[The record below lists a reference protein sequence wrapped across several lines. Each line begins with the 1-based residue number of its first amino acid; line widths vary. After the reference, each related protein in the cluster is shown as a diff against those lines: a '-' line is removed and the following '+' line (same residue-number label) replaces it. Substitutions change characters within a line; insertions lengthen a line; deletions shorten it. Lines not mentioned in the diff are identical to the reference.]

1 MELDSLRARLVLA
14 FIPASRRNL
23 FLDRKDSPNAWEAD
37 RLEHLADF
45 LEKMDMLR
53 ECIRFFIAESYCPTR
68 KLESD
73 LRTVVK
79 GVIAE
84 EQQASFKVMPSSIAG
99 VGAFVQTSTPADSD
113 LGAAQ
118 IIKPSGRYE
127 ITQLGKYHNH
137 SDNPTCY
144 NAWVGNERHLFPH
157 HDLQPGEEITV
168 DYTLQPDLEQPQ
180 PGWS

>member
-1 MELDSLRARLVLA
+1 VELDSLRARLVLA
-14 FIPASRRNL
+14 FIPSDRKKL
-23 FLDRKDSPNAWEAD
+23 SLDRKDNPHDSPAD
-37 RLEHLADF
+37 RLEHAADF

-53 ECIRFFIAESYCPTR
+53 ECIRFFIAEAYCRPQ
-68 KLESD
+68 KPDSD
-73 LRTVVK
+73 LGTIVK

-84 EQQASFKVMPSSIAG
+84 EQQATFKVMPSSIAG
-99 VGAFVQTSTPADSD
+99 VGAFVQTLTPADTD

-118 IIKPSGRYE
+118 ILKPSGRYE
-127 ITQLGKYHNH
+127 ITQLGKRHNH

-144 NAWVGNERHLFPH
+144 NAWIGNERHLFPYR
-157 HDLQPGEEITV
+157 DLQPGEEITV